1 MARSDVAEYGI
12 ESFQVKLSKPRIYL
26 LRMVMFLT
34 LVACLVAVLYGPAAA
49 AFRNNIGLNG
59 LILFVLFV
67 GIAYA
72 FRQVWRLNREVNWVN
87 AFRVADPGLEISHHP
102 ELLAPMATML
112 SDRRGQIALSASSM
126 RSLMDSIASRLDEA
140 RDTSRYLVGLLIFLG
155 LLGTF
160 WGLLGTITS
169 VGQTISALD
178 TSGSDSLVV
187 FEELKAGLQ
196 APLQSMGTAFSSSLF
211 GLAGSLVLGFLDL
224 QAGQSQNRFYN
235 ELEEWLSAITDLGTV
250 SSGADGAASQLRFAV
265 ADMQRSIVD
274 LGERLQAAGIQ
285 GQAGGNDTDATK
297 ELAGAIEKLI
307 RQMRSE
313 QEVVRR
319 WVDDQAAQQTELAV
333 VLRDLHARMN
343 GGG

>member
-1 MARSDVAEYGI
+1 MAKQDAHDYGI
-12 ESFQVKLSKPRIYL
+12 ESFQVKLSRPQIYL
-26 LRMVMFLT
+26 LRMIAFLT
-34 LVACLVAVLYGPAAA
+34 LVGLLCAVLYGPAIS
-49 AFRNNIGLNG
+49 AFMNNVGLNG

-67 GIAYA
+67 GILFS

-87 AFRVADPGLEISHHP
+87 AFRVADPGLEISHRP

-169 VGQTISALD
+169 VGQTINALD

-187 FEELKAGLQ
+187 FEELKTGLQ

-211 GLAGSLVLGFLDL
+211 GLAGSLILGFLDL
-224 QAGQSQNRFYN
+224 QANQAQNRFYN

-250 SSGADGAASQLRFAV
+250 GGSGADGVASQLRFAIV
-265 ADMQRSIVD
+265 DMQRSITD
-274 LGERLQAAGIQ
+274 LGERLQTGLTNGQ
-285 GQAGGNDTDATK
+285 GNSSEATK
-297 ELAGAIEKLI
+297 ELAGGIEKLV
-307 RQMRSE
+307 RQMRQE
-313 QEVVRR
+313 QKVVRE
-319 WVDDQAAQQTELAV
+319 WVDEQAAQQSETSS
-333 VLRDLHARMN
+333 VLRELNARLKS
-343 GGG
+343 GG

>member
-1 MARSDVAEYGI
+1 MARRDSAEYGI
-12 ESFQVKLSKPRIYL
+12 DSFQVKLSKPQIYL

-34 LVACLVAVLYGPAAA
+34 LVACLAVILAAPATG
-49 AFRNNIGLNG
+49 AFTNNVGLNG

-67 GIAYA
+67 GIVYA
-72 FRQVWRLNREVNWVN
+72 FRQVWRLNKEINWVN
-87 AFRVADPGLEISHHP
+87 AFRVADPGLEISHRP

-126 RSLMDSIASRLDEA
+126 RTLMDSLSARLDEA

-169 VGQTISALD
+169 VSQTISALD

-187 FEELKAGLQ
+187 FEELKTGLQ
-196 APLQSMGTAFSSSLF
+196 APLASMGTAFSSSLF
-211 GLAGSLVLGFLDL
+211 GLAGSLILGFLDL
-224 QAGQSQNRFYN
+224 QASQAQNRFYN
-235 ELEEWLSAITDLGTV
+235 ELEEWLSAITDLGST
-250 SSGADGAASQLRFAV
+250 SSGSDGSSTVHLNQAV
-265 ADMQRSIVD
+265 NEMRRSIAILTD
-274 LGERLQAAGIQ
+274 QLAAGAI
-285 GQAGGNDTDATK
+285 GGDGSGTEATK
-297 ELAGAIEKLI
+297 ELAGAIEQLI

-313 QEVVRR
+313 QEVVRK
-319 WVDDQAAQQTELAV
+319 WVDDQSAQQVEISG
-333 VLRDLHARMN
+333 VLRDLRTRLN

>member
-1 MARSDVAEYGI
+1 MAKRDSADYGI
-12 ESFQVKLSKPRIYL
+12 ESLQVKLSRPQIFL

-34 LVACLVAVLYGPAAA
+34 LVGCLAAILAAPAIS
-49 AFRNNIGLNG
+49 AFTNNVGLNG
-59 LILFVLFV
+59 LILFVLLV
-67 GIAYA
+67 GIVYA

-87 AFRVADPGLEISHHP
+87 AFRVADPGLEIAYRP
-102 ELLAPMATML
+102 QLLAPMATML

-126 RSLMDSIASRLDEA
+126 RSLMDSLAARLDEA

-187 FEELKAGLQ
+187 FEELKTGLQ
-196 APLQSMGTAFSSSLF
+196 APLASMGTAFSSSLF
-211 GLAGSLVLGFLDL
+211 GLAGSLILGFLDL
-224 QAGQSQNRFYN
+224 QASQAQNRFYN
-235 ELEEWLSAITDLGTV
+235 ELEEWLSAITDLG
-250 SSGADGAASQLRFAV
+250 SASGGAGDSGATAV
-265 ADMQRSIVD
+265 RYAVGEMQRTVAALHEQIGSGA
-274 LGERLQAAGIQ
+274 LGNGESTQ
-285 GQAGGNDTDATK
+285 ATK
-297 ELAGAIEKLI
+297 ELAGAIEQLI

-313 QEVVRR
+313 QEVVRK
-319 WVDDQAAQQTELAV
+319 WVDDQSAQQAEISG
-333 VLRDLHARMN
+333 VLRDLRTRL